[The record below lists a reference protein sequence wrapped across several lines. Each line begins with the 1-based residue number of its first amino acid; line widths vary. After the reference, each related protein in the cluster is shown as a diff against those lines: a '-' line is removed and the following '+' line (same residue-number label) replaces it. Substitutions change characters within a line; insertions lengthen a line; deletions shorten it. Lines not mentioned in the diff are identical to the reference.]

1 VLRSTDLS
9 ARSDRWREFW
19 VSWGRRQAFELRAN
33 ENDMEM
39 ENLEKELNELTHEI
53 LYLYLIHRTYIRTQI
68 KKYHLAKNG
77 TYSDWTDAMVSS
89 KCIETD
95 LIMRLTK
102 LDENSSGTHSIRSV
116 WKIFDKINKNKY
128 PHDTYLCH
136 PRRILLTTSELR
148 PLN

>member
-1 VLRSTDLS
+1 
-9 ARSDRWREFW
+9 
-19 VSWGRRQAFELRAN
+19 
-33 ENDMEM
+33 MEM

-116 WKIFDKINKNKY
+116 WKIFDKINKNSSEKSSIRKLMKSYRTSIGYLKTKY
-128 PHDTYLCH
+128 RNKKLAHLSSGSRD
-136 PRRILLTTSELR
+136 SF
-148 PLN
+148 